1 MLRARADRAA
11 LAVLLLT
18 FAALLLTLAVAGT
31 ADAQKRPVAA
41 GTFDRG
47 TLEGRAY
54 RVWLPSRPAP
64 ERPLIVAL
72 HGCWQTP
79 EDFALGT
86 RLNEAAE
93 ARGLVVAYPAQTRA
107 ANPYRCWNWFEPTE
121 QTASGREAAQIL
133 AIARRLQVERGLR
146 EPRVVVIGFSAGAF
160 MAVNL
165 ACAAPD
171 LVGGVGSVAGGPY
184 RCAGTPEAAIQ
195 CMRGTVR
202 DGAAAAAACLAAAS
216 QPPNPRVSLWQ
227 GAADTVVNAANLTT
241 LEGMFARVLGVSA
254 GLTSTDHGAIHAV
267 YRDQGG
273 ERVLESWLV
282 PGLGHAWSG
291 GDPRGT
297 QTWPLGLSMTD
308 LMLDFLVGPR

>member
-11 LAVLLLT
+11 LALLL
-18 FAALLLTLAVAGT
+18 LAVAVGGT
-31 ADAQKRPVAA
+31 ADAQKRAAPA
-41 GTFDRG
+41 GTFGRG

-93 ARGLVVAYPAQTRA
+93 ARGLVVVYPAQTRS
-107 ANPYRCWNWFEPTE
+107 ANPYRCWNWFDPTE
-121 QTASGREAAQIL
+121 QTASGYEAAQIL
-133 AIARRLQVERGLR
+133 AIARRVQAERALR
-146 EPRVVVIGFSAGAF
+146 EPRVVVIGFSAGGW

-165 ACAAPD
+165 ACAAPEM
-171 LVGGVGSVAGGPY
+171 VAGVGSVAGGPY
-184 RCAGTPEAAIQ
+184 RCARTPEAAIQ

-202 DGAAAAAACLAAAS
+202 DGAAAAAACLAAAN
-216 QPPNPRVSLWQ
+216 QAPHPRVSLWQ
-227 GAADTVVNAANLTT
+227 GAADTVVNPANLTR
-241 LEGMFARVLGVSA
+241 LEEMFARVLGVSA
-254 GLTSTDHGAIHAV
+254 GLTSTDHSAIHSL
-267 YRDQGG
+267 YRDQRG
-273 ERVLESWLV
+273 ERVLETWLV
-282 PGLGHAWSG
+282 HGLGHAWGG

-297 QTWPLGLSMTD
+297 HVWSLGAPMTD
-308 LMLDFLVGPR
+308 LMLDFLVGPH